1 MYSYESDEEGT
12 GDFDTS
18 LDSKG
23 LPKKY
28 FEPYLKVA
36 RVCENMS
43 DGC

>member
-1 MYSYESDEEGT
+1 MNLMKKVQGILT
-12 GDFDTS
+12 QVWIQ
-18 LDSKG
+18 KR